1 MATPVLVCIHG
12 RGQEFKAPAR
22 LLTKWLAGL
31 NAGLTSVGGPTM
43 APDRVVFPFFGDEL
57 YRVAAGLA
65 GRNVRLESVPRDE
78 PGPLHPE
85 TSPEVGRLERELI
98 LDMARAGGITTPTPT
113 PTATAAGG
121 VREEGL
127 GERLLSWRAAREL
140 LTLVAKRSRVTS
152 SSSPRT

>member
-43 APDRVVFPFFGDEL
+43 APDRVVFPFYGDEL

-65 GRNVRLESVPRDE
+65 GRSVRLESVPRDE

-98 LDMARAGGITTPTPT
+98 LDMARAGGITP
-113 PTATAAGG
+113 PTAAAGG

-127 GERLLSWRAAREL
+127 AERLLSWRAAREL